1 MIGIV
6 AEVASPLRS
15 MPHFIGT
22 SKWLYFI
29 IFYPYPNSIHLIS
42 PFFGVID
49 VRDVISSLSVSIFYI
64 LFLYIWKDSK
74 SSYNNLEI
82 AIEKKKEVRDDFEI
96 FYTR

>member
-6 AEVASPLRS
+6 AEVTSPLRS
-15 MPHFIGT
+15 MPLFIGT

-29 IFYPYPNSIHLIS
+29 IFHPYPNSIHLIS

-49 VRDVISSLSVSIFYI
+49 IRDVVSSLSVSISIYMERF
-64 LFLYIWKDSK
+64 K
-74 SSYNNLEI
+74 SSNNNPEI